1 MELVFFLKLQEEHET
16 FRDIADRMLEEK
28 ENEISKFLKENN
40 TLRKTI
46 ESGASVRSFLNH
58 LNL

>member
-1 MELVFFLKLQEEHET
+1 MELVFFFKLQEEHET

-40 TLRKTI
+40 TLRKT
-46 ESGASVRSFLNH
+46 SKTGASVCFFLNH
-58 LNL
+58 LKL